1 MTGVRVGERKK
12 EMEEGRRKLRWYR
25 LEWKNETMEVKYKW
39 EGEEGRGKRKGR
51 VRETYRRDFFLMK
64 FSSVNSLSLWFSFGR
79 VLHFF
84 FFCWISSVKCFFP
97 PPLFFLFCAIPVIFL
112 ETIGSFCQDR
122 LFRFRNI
129 VRSGRRDGFE
139 AHRSVKIREQNVYRW
154 RVLR

>member
-1 MTGVRVGERKK
+1 MTGVRVGEREK

-84 FFCWISSVKCFFP
+84 FLLLNLFREVFFSSSS
-97 PPLFFLFCAIPVIFL
+97 FLFILCDTSNIFGNNWIFL
-112 ETIGSFCQDR
+112 PGPFVSFSKYC
-122 LFRFRNI
+122 
-129 VRSGRRDGFE
+129 E
-139 AHRSVKIREQNVYRW
+139 EW
-154 RVLR
+154 T